1 MILHLPCTDCN
12 CYDCNLVPLLTI
24 YYNLVEKIKQLVTVV
39 KWQQQLVSY
48 LTGTAV
54 KDIPFFRYQF
64 PFQFQFSL
72 PYIHLPAWLPACL
85 PVCLS
90 ACLPLSV
97 CLPVCLSVCL
107 YVCLLLSPTYLLL
120 PAYVTGTVLFFQHWL
135 S

>member
-64 PFQFQFSL
+64 QFQFSL

-90 ACLPLSV
+90 AAV
-97 CLPVCLSVCL
+97 CLSACLSVCL
-107 YVCLLLSPTYLLL
+107 FVCLSASISYLSTSTCLCDRNCAIFPTL
-120 PAYVTGTVLFFQHWL
+120 AKL
-135 S
+135 SS